1 MISNM
6 ELLKQRIAIDG
17 KLNMSDII
25 KSILK
30 DAGDDVKRQYMNV
43 GQRYYD
49 GDHDVLREDFTSSWV
64 YEDDDQG
71 REKKSLIVNDNK
83 SNHHNVHN
91 YHQLLVDQKAS
102 YIAGKTPTV
111 TVEGAEESSD
121 LKAYENEIT
130 RYVDE
135 TFADTMIDYITG
147 ASNKGVEYLH
157 FYIDQ
162 SSKLCY
168 TIIPAQE
175 VIAYYDAQYQK
186 NLEAVIR
193 FYSFSV
199 VKPGG
204 ETAERKKVEWWTPQD
219 VTYYTE
225 DDEGNFILDPDIKR
239 NPAPHFWNVT
249 YLNGSATRREAQSWG
264 RVPFVAL
271 RNNSSCSSDLTRIKG
286 LQDAYNLLSSSS
298 TNNQIDLVELYWMI
312 QGYGGETARAIESKL
327 RINKA
332 VSITDPNGRIQAEQ
346 VTLAVGERLEWLKML
361 RKDIYHL
368 GMGMDVDDETFG
380 TAPSGVALEFKYE
393 LLDQKAD
400 QLIRKLQL
408 AMKDF
413 FWFLTKYINDR
424 NGTAYDSSLVKVTVH
439 KNKHTNEAEKIN
451 AIMASRDLV
460 PDKLLLERH
469 PYVDDVNE
477 ALKELKAQKEE
488 ARKDQQAMFGSPV
501 NTPSDGGANE
511 E

>member
-1 MISNM
+1 M
-6 ELLKQRIAIDG
+6 RIIT
-17 KLNMSDII
+17 
-25 KSILK
+25 
-30 DAGDDVKRQYMNV
+30 
-43 GQRYYD
+43 
-49 GDHDVLREDFTSSWV
+49 VL
-64 YEDDDQG
+64 
-71 REKKSLIVNDNK
+71 
-83 SNHHNVHN
+83 
-91 YHQLLVDQKAS
+91 
-102 YIAGKTPTV
+102 
-111 TVEGAEESSD
+111 
-121 LKAYENEIT
+121 
-130 RYVDE
+130 
-135 TFADTMIDYITG
+135 M
-147 ASNKGVEYLH
+147 
-157 FYIDQ
+157 
-162 SSKLCY
+162 
-168 TIIPAQE
+168 
-175 VIAYYDAQYQK
+175 
-186 NLEAVIR
+186 
-193 FYSFSV
+193 
-199 VKPGG
+199 
-204 ETAERKKVEWWTPQD
+204 
-219 VTYYTE
+219 
-225 DDEGNFILDPDIKR
+225 
-239 NPAPHFWNVT
+239 
-249 YLNGSATRREAQSWG
+249 
-264 RVPFVAL
+264 
-271 RNNSSCSSDLTRIKG
+271 
-286 LQDAYNLLSSSS
+286 
-298 TNNQIDLVELYWMI
+298 LYGTHWR
-312 QGYGGETARAIESKL
+312 TARAIESKL

>member
-1 MISNM
+1 MYINSM
-6 ELLKQRIAIDG
+6 ELLKQKMAIEG
-17 KLNMSDII
+17 RLSISDII

-30 DAGDDVKRQYMNV
+30 DAGDDVKRRYMDV

-49 GDHDVLREDFTSSWV
+49 GDHDVLREDFTTSWV
-64 YEDDDQG
+64 YEKDNEG
-71 REKKSLIVNDNK
+71 NEKKSLITNENK

-102 YIAGKTPTV
+102 FITGKPPTV
-111 TVEGAEESSD
+111 TIEGAEKSPE
-121 LKAYENEIT
+121 LKIYENEIT
-130 RYVDE
+130 KYVDE
-135 TFADTMIDYITG
+135 TFADTLIDYITG

-157 FYIDQ
+157 FYID
-162 SSKLCY
+162 KNGDLRY

-175 VIAYYDAQYQK
+175 VIAYYDAQYQQ

-193 FYSFSV
+193 FYSFAV

-204 ETAERKKVEWWTPQD
+204 ETAERKKVEWWTSQD

-249 YLNGSATRREAQSWG
+249 YLDGREIQRSPQNWG

-271 RNNSSCSSDLTRIKG
+271 QNNSSCTSDLTRIKG

-332 VSITDPNGRIQAEQ
+332 VSITDPNGKIQAQQ
-346 VTLAVGERLEWLKML
+346 VTLAVAERLEWLKML

-380 TAPSGVALEFKYE
+380 TAPSGVALDFKYE

-400 QLIRKLQL
+400 QLIRKLQIAL
-408 AMKDF
+408 KDF
-413 FWFLTKYINDR
+413 WWFVTKYVNDR
-424 NGTAYDSSLVKVTVH
+424 HGTTYDSSLVKVTIN
-439 KNKHTNEAEKIN
+439 KNKHTNDVEKIN

-460 PDKLLLERH
+460 PDKLLLEQH

-477 ALKELKAQKEE
+477 AIKEMKAQKAE
-488 ARKDQQAMFGSPV
+488 ARKDQQVMFGSPV
-501 NTPSDGGANE
+501 NAPPDGGDDE
-511 E
+511 